1 MRLLLLIIA
10 ALISLVS
17 CKKFVAINPPT
28 TQLVSETVFAKDQTA
43 IAAQL
48 AIYARMEGDGL
59 VYQQI
64 IYPGLSA
71 DEFTNYSTG
80 TFSIDLATNNLT
92 SENSIVLNLWTNY
105 YKYIYQ
111 ANAVIE
117 GVTNSATISET
128 VKQQLLG
135 ESRFVRAFCHYYL
148 TSLFGDIPIVRNT
161 DYRINSQLSRSP
173 ASEVLN
179 FIEQD
184 LIAAVS
190 LLSTSY
196 LDAGNLPTTEKVRPN
211 KHTAQAL
218 LARLYLLTGQWDKAE
233 ASASAVLN
241 GNYQLLTNL
250 DNVFLKNSNEA
261 IWQLQSVVPGYN
273 SYPGAQLILTT
284 TPNVV
289 ALDTNLVKSFVV
301 TDKRRQQWVKSI
313 TVSSK
318 TYYYPFK
325 YKVRQNA
332 STITEYSMVFRISE
346 LFLLRAEARF
356 RLGDLN
362 GAHADLNQIR
372 IRAGLPAL
380 SGLSGNALMD
390 SIIQERKFELFAE
403 YGDRWLTLKRT
414 SEVNNV
420 LPLIKGSNW
429 NPTDALYPIPLAEIL
444 KNNQLTQNPG
454 Y

>member
-17 CKKFVAINPPT
+17 CKKFVVIDPPT

-233 ASASAVLN
+233 ASASDVLN

-289 ALDTNLVKSFVV
+289 SLDTNLVKSFVV

-346 LFLLRAEARF
+346 LFLSRAEARF

-414 SEVNNV
+414 GEVNNV

>member
-1 MRLLLLIIA
+1 MKLFFLYITVIIS
-10 ALISLVS
+10 ITS
-17 CKKFVAINPPT
+17 CKKFVDIDPPT

-71 DEFTNYSTG
+71 DEFSNYSTG
-80 TFSIDLATNNLT
+80 IFSIDLANNNLT
-92 SENSIVLNLWTNY
+92 SENSIVLNFWTNY

-117 GVTNSATISET
+117 GVSNSATISET
-128 VKQQLLG
+128 VRQQLLG

-148 TSLFGDIPIVRNT
+148 TCLFGDIPIVRNT

-173 ASEVLN
+173 VTTVLD

-184 LIAAVS
+184 LMAAIS

-196 LDAGNLPTTEKVRPN
+196 LDAGNLPSTEKVRPN

-218 LARLYLLTGQWDKAE
+218 LARLYLLKGQWDKAE
-233 ASASAVLN
+233 ESASAVLS
-241 GNYQLLTNL
+241 GNYQLISNL

-261 IWQLQSVVPGYN
+261 IWQLQNVVPGYN

-289 ALDTNLVKSFVV
+289 ALDTNFVKTFVA
-301 TDKRRQQWVKSI
+301 TDKRRLQWVKSI
-313 TVSSK
+313 TVSGR

-332 STITEYSMVFRISE
+332 SSITEYSMIFRLSE
-346 LFLLRAEARF
+346 LFLLRAEARS

-380 SGLSGNALMD
+380 SGLTGTVLID

-403 YGDRWLTLKRT
+403 SGDRWLTLKRT
-414 SEVNNV
+414 GEVNNV

-429 NPTDALYPIPLAEIL
+429 NSTDALYPIPLAEIL
-444 KNNQLTQNPG
+444 KNNQLIQNPG

>member
-17 CKKFVAINPPT
+17 CKKFVAIDPPT

-289 ALDTNLVKSFVV
+289 SLDTNLVKSFVV

-414 SEVNNV
+414 GEVNNV

>member
-1 MRLLLLIIA
+1 MKILFLYIA
-10 ALISLVS
+10 IFISITS
-17 CKKFVAINPPT
+17 CKKFVDINPPT

-59 VYQQI
+59 IYQQI

-71 DEFTNYSTG
+71 DEFSNYSTG
-80 TFSIDLATNNLT
+80 IFSIDLANNNLT
-92 SENSIVLNLWTNY
+92 SENSIVLNFWTNY

-111 ANAVIE
+111 ANAIIE
-117 GVTNSATISET
+117 GVSNSATISET
-128 VKQQLLG
+128 VRQQLLG

-148 TSLFGDIPIVRNT
+148 TSLYGDIPIVSST
-161 DYRINSQLSRSP
+161 DFRLNSQLSRSP
-173 ASEVLN
+173 VTAVLD

-184 LIAAVS
+184 LLAAVS
-190 LLSTSY
+190 LLPSNY
-196 LDAGNLPTTEKVRPN
+196 LDAANLPATEKVRPN
-211 KHTAQAL
+211 KHAAQAL
-218 LARLYLLTGQWDKAE
+218 LARLYLLKGQWDKAE
-233 ASASAVLN
+233 ENSTTVLN
-241 GNYQLLTNL
+241 GSYQLLTNL

-289 ALDTNLVKSFVV
+289 ALDTNLVKSFVA
-301 TDKRRQQWVKSI
+301 TDKRRLQWVKNI
-313 TVSSK
+313 TVSGK

-332 STITEYSMVFRISE
+332 PSITEYSMVFRLSE
-346 LFLLRAEARF
+346 LFLIRAEARS

-372 IRAGLPAL
+372 TRSGLPAL
-380 SGLSGNALMD
+380 SGLTGTALLD

-403 YGDRWLTLKRT
+403 SGDRWLTLKRT
-414 SEVNNV
+414 GEVNNV

-429 NPTDALYPIPLAEIL
+429 NPTDALYPVPLAEIL
-444 KNNQLTQNPG
+444 KNSQLTQNPG

>member
-1 MRLLLLIIA
+1 MKLQLLYITLVVF
-10 ALISLVS
+10 LVS
-17 CKKFVAINPPT
+17 CKKFVDIDPPA
-28 TQLVSETVFAKDQTA
+28 TQLVSETVFARDQTA

-64 IYPGLSA
+64 IYPGLSS
-71 DEFTNYSTG
+71 DELTNYSTG
-80 TFSIDLATNNLT
+80 TFSIDLASNNLT
-92 SENSIVLNLWTNY
+92 SENAIVLTFWTNY

-111 ANAVIE
+111 ANAVID
-117 GVTNSATISET
+117 GVTNSTTISEA
-128 VKQQLLG
+128 VRQQLIG
-135 ESRFVRAFCHYYL
+135 ESKFVRGFCHYYL
-148 TSLFGDIPIVRNT
+148 TSLFGDIPIVRST
-161 DYRINSQLSRSP
+161 DFRTNSQLSRSSV
-173 ASEVLN
+173 AEVLD
-179 FIEQD
+179 FVEDD
-184 LIAAVS
+184 LTSAVS
-190 LLSTSY
+190 LLSTNY
-196 LDAGNLPTTEKVRPN
+196 LDAGNLPTTERVRPN
-211 KHTAQAL
+211 KHAAQAL
-218 LARLYLLTGQWDKAE
+218 LARIYLLTGQWDKAE
-233 ASASAVLN
+233 MSASAVLS

-250 DNVFLKNSNEA
+250 DQVFLKNSNEA

-289 ALDTNLVKSFVV
+289 ALDTNLVKSFVL
-301 TDKRRQQWVKSI
+301 TDKRKQQWIKSI
-313 TVSSK
+313 TVAGK

-332 STITEYSMVFRISE
+332 ATITEYSMVLRLSE
-346 LFLLRAEARF
+346 MFLLRAEARF

-372 IRAGLPAL
+372 TRSGLTPF
-380 SGLSGNALMD
+380 SGLSGNAMKD

-403 YGDRWLTLKRT
+403 FGDRWLTLKRT
-414 SEVNNV
+414 GEINNILSLV
-420 LPLIKGSNW
+420 KGSNW
-429 NPTDALYPIPLAEIL
+429 SPTDALYPIPLAELL

>member
-1 MRLLLLIIA
+1 MKVLFLYIA
-10 ALISLVS
+10 VVISITS
-17 CKKFVAINPPT
+17 CKKFVDINPPT
-28 TQLVSETVFAKDQTA
+28 TQLVSQTVFAKDQTA

-59 VYQQI
+59 IYQQI

-71 DEFTNYSTG
+71 DEFSNYSTG
-80 TFSIDLATNNLT
+80 IFSIDLATNNLT
-92 SENSIVLNLWTNY
+92 SENSIVLNFWTSY

-111 ANAVIE
+111 ANAIIE
-117 GVTNSATISET
+117 GVSNSATISEP
-128 VKQQLLG
+128 VRHQLLG

-148 TSLFGDIPIVRNT
+148 TSLFGDIPIVSST
-161 DYRINSQLSRSP
+161 DYRVNSQLSRSP
-173 ASEVLN
+173 VATVLD

-184 LIAAVS
+184 LIAAIS
-190 LLSTSY
+190 LLSTNY

-211 KHTAQAL
+211 KHAAQAL
-218 LARLYLLTGQWDKAE
+218 LARLYLLKGQWDKAE
-233 ASASAVLN
+233 ESSTTVLN
-241 GNYQLLTNL
+241 GSYQLLTNP

-289 ALDTNLVKSFVV
+289 ALDTNLVKSFAAA
-301 TDKRRQQWVKSI
+301 DKRRQQWVKSI
-313 TVSSK
+313 TVSGK

-332 STITEYSMVFRISE
+332 SSITEYSMVLRLSE
-346 LFLLRAEARF
+346 LFLLRAEARL

-372 IRAGLPAL
+372 TRAGLPAL
-380 SGLSGNALMD
+380 SGLTGTALLD

-403 YGDRWLTLKRT
+403 SGDRWLTLKRT
-414 SEVNNV
+414 GNVNDV

-444 KNNQLTQNPG
+444 KNIQLTQNPG